1 MKIENTNYVNYLIGL
16 SKDGRKRAFL
26 DLCEL
31 NLRSIFTVAYRLVA
45 DFEITKKIVLKIF
58 FYGWDNIKD
67 YSPDLP
73 YSIWIKN
80 LTIRYSINELRQVAV
95 KKSTPKDKSKCSSEE
110 EYLESLIMSLPVEER
125 IIFVLHDL
133 EGYSYNEIKNFMNE
147 LELDEIKTK
156 LLDTRDFL
164 MSEINL

>member
-1 MKIENTNYVNYLIGL
+1 MKSENTNYVDYLIEL
-16 SKDGRKRAFL
+16 SQDGRKRAFL

-45 DFEITKKIVLKIF
+45 DFETTKKIVLKVF

-67 YSPDLP
+67 YGSNLP
-73 YSIWIKN
+73 FSLWIKN
-80 LTIRYSINELRQVAV
+80 LTIRYSINELRQVV
-95 KKSTPKDKSKCSSEE
+95 VQKSIPKAKDKCTSED
-110 EYLESLIMSLPVEER
+110 EYLESLIMSLPIDER

-133 EGYSYNEIKNFMNE
+133 EGYSYQEIKNLMNE

-156 LLDTRDFL
+156 LLNTRDFL
-164 MSEINL
+164 MGEIKL